1 MKNIGHGAKI
11 QLFFLLYTCENG
23 HLIFQPLIKKVIQ
36 TQPISS

>member
-1 MKNIGHGAKI
+1 MDMAPKFN
-11 QLFFLLYTCENG
+11 FFATCENG